1 MAQLDPDLLRTF
13 VTIVEDGN
21 FRRAAE
27 KVGRTQ
33 SAVSMQVQRLE
44 EACGHR
50 LFSRDRPAARLTPKG
65 EALLGYA
72 RRLLSLQAEA
82 LADLSGTLAQG
93 KVRFG
98 MPDDYA
104 TGLLPRIL
112 TRFADDHPRIEVEI
126 TCATSPQLHDM
137 LTANELDL
145 AIITRTPGRP
155 AGQRVF
161 EEPLVWVTSRLKP
174 VGDVS
179 PVPVAFFQPDCMA
192 RKCAT
197 DALTEIGR
205 PFRIAYS
212 SPNLAALLA
221 IVDAGLAVAA
231 MPAGSVPKSCKTLG
245 ARDGFPPLPGLQLGL
260 IRNMRAAASAID
272 ALADSIGSLATE
284 R

>member
-1 MAQLDPDLLRTF
+1 MPQLDPDLLRTF

-27 KVGRTQ
+27 RVGRTQ

-44 EACGHR
+44 DACGHR
-50 LFSRDRPAARLTPKG
+50 LFSRDRPAARLTRKG

-82 LADLSGTLAQG
+82 LADLSGALAQG

-112 TRFADDHPRIEVEI
+112 SRLAAEHPRIETEI
-126 TCATSPQLHDM
+126 ICATSPQLHAM
-137 LTANELDL
+137 LTANEIDL

-155 AGQRVF
+155 AGQFLFR
-161 EEPLVWVTSRLKP
+161 EPLVWVTSRT
-174 VGDVS
+174 S
-179 PVPVAFFQPDCMA
+179 PVSGVTPLPVAFFQPDCMA
-192 RKCAT
+192 RKFAT
-197 DALTEIGR
+197 DKLTEIER

-221 IVDAGLAVAA
+221 VTEAGLAVAA
-231 MPAGSVPKSCKTLG
+231 MPAGSVPKSCKILD
-245 ARDGFPPLPGLQLGL
+245 ARDGYPALPALELGL
-260 IRNMRAAASAID
+260 IRNARAASSAID
-272 ALADSIGSLATE
+272 ALADCITALAAE
-284 R
+284 L